1 MVSLHY
7 HHIHQGEGYPRSEGG
22 YTSTYNYDERSPYPS
37 KSPRPPRVTVGDGGD
52 GESIKNQE
60 HYFLSPPTSI
70 ECIEPQPQEELDHY
84 TININMEMGVTFWLC
99 YGNLW
104 KGGVGL
110 DKSE

>member
-1 MVSLHY
+1 MP
-7 HHIHQGEGYPRSEGG
+7 IEM
-22 YTSTYNYDERSPYPS
+22 SPPA
-37 KSPRPPRVTVGDGGD
+37 KRVIQLGMGDD
-52 GESIKNQE
+52 GEYIKHQE